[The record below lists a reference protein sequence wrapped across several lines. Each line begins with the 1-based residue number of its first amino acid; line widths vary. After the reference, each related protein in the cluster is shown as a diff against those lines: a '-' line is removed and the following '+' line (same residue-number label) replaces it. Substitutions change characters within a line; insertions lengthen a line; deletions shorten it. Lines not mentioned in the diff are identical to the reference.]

1 MSKIE
6 KKFNHEYLTA
16 LGEERA
22 YVKFTDLKTLWF
34 NTGTLCNISCK
45 GCYIESSP
53 TNNKLLYLTQIDVKK
68 YLDQINKYNLS
79 CDTVGITGGEPFM
92 NKDIISILKLLIN
105 ENYNILVLTN
115 AMQPMLNKIKELI
128 PFSNYPKLTLRVSL
142 DHFSK
147 EEHEKIR
154 GANTWDKAIEGIR
167 WLANNN
173 FKINIA
179 SRLINKEEKLIRDG
193 FAEFFNENNLK
204 IDAYDKNHLVL
215 FPEMN
220 LSTNTPEITKNC
232 WEILNINP
240 EDMMCSNSRMIVK
253 RKEDSKTH
261 VVSCTLI
268 PYKNSF
274 SYGSNLKDAFKK
286 VYLNHPFCSKFCVLG
301 GASCSNKP

>member
-6 KKFNHEYLTA
+6 KKFNHKYITA
-16 LGEERA
+16 LGDERA
-22 YVKFTDLKTLWF
+22 HVKFNGLSTLWF
-34 NTGTLCNISCK
+34 NTGTLCNISCE

-53 TNNKLLYLTQIDVKK
+53 TNNKLLYLTQKDVEK
-68 YLDQINKYNLS
+68 YLKQIKKYNLS
-79 CDTVGITGGEPFM
+79 CNTIGITGGEPFM
-92 NKDIISILKLLIN
+92 NKEIISILRLLIK

-128 PFSNYPKLTLRVSL
+128 EFSNYSKLTLRVSL

-147 EEHEKIR
+147 EEHENIR
-154 GANTWDKAIEGIR
+154 GINTWEKAIKGIR
-167 WLANNN
+167 WLVNNN

-179 SRLINKEEKLIRDG
+179 SRIINKDEKLVREG
-193 FAEFFNENNLK
+193 FAELFKENNLN
-204 IDAYDKNHLVL
+204 INAYNKNHLVL

-220 LSTNTPEITKNC
+220 LHSNTPEITKSC
-232 WEILNINP
+232 WEILNSNP
-240 EDMMCSNSRMIVK
+240 KDMMCSNSRMIVK

-268 PYKNSF
+268 PYENNF
-274 SYGSNLKDAFKK
+274 SYGSNLKNSFKR

-301 GASCSNKP
+301 GASCSN

>member
-6 KKFNHEYLTA
+6 KKFNHKYITA
-16 LGEERA
+16 LGDERA
-22 YVKFTDLKTLWF
+22 YVKFNGLNTLWF
-34 NTGTLCNISCK
+34 NTGTLCNISCE

-53 TNNKLLYLTQIDVKK
+53 TNNKLLYLTQKDVEK
-68 YLDQINKYNLS
+68 YLKQIKKYNLS
-79 CDTVGITGGEPFM
+79 CNTIGITGGEPFM
-92 NKDIISILKLLIN
+92 NKEIISILSLFIK

-128 PFSNYPKLTLRVSL
+128 KFSNYSKLTLRISL
-142 DHFSK
+142 DHFNK

-154 GANTWDKAIEGIR
+154 GINTWDKAIKGIR
-167 WLANNN
+167 WLVNNN
-173 FKINIA
+173 FRINIA
-179 SRLINKEEKLIRDG
+179 SRIINKDEKIVRDG
-193 FAEFFNENNLK
+193 FAKLFKENNLD
-204 IDAYDKNHLVL
+204 INAYNNDHLVL

-220 LSTNTPEITKNC
+220 LQDNTPEITKSC
-232 WEILNINP
+232 WEILDSNP
-240 EDMMCSNSRMIVK
+240 KDMMCANSRMIVK

-268 PYKNSF
+268 PYENNF
-274 SYGSNLKDAFKK
+274 SYGSNLKNSFKR